1 MAMQSSRCW
10 SSKERVMAA
19 LAGQE
24 PDYWPAITPTSVAT
38 VESMIATKAY
48 FPAVH
53 LDAHQMASLAAAGH
67 DILGFDTVAPYFSI
81 TLEAAALGCSL
92 NWGTLDSMPSIT
104 KSPLENLENF
114 RMPPDLL
121 DRPSIKALLE
131 ALRLL
136 KKKYGDRVAI
146 VGKVM
151 GPWTL
156 AYHLCGV
163 QNFLLALVLE
173 PDKVKSLLQELL
185 RVPLK
190 LAFAQ
195 WEAGADIL
203 TWADHATSDLVSAS
217 LYTEFLFPLHKKAI
231 SALGPERPVILH
243 TCGWALDRLKL
254 FAQTGFTAFHF
265 DSRNPP
271 HEALALTQNKILLIG
286 GVNNPYTLLNGTP
299 EDVQAEITYL
309 WEAGIRLVA
318 PECAVPLRTPN
329 RNLKAIVR
337 TIRKLKG
344 SNL

>member
-1 MAMQSSRCW
+1 MESSLSL

-19 LAGQE
+19 LAGEE

-48 FPAVH
+48 FPAAH
-53 LDAHQMASLAAAGH
+53 LDAYQMACLAAAGH

-92 NWGTLDSMPSIT
+92 DWGALDSMPSIT
-104 KSPLENLENF
+104 QSPLKDLEDF

-121 DRPSIKALLE
+121 DKPPIKALLD

-146 VGKVM
+146 VGKVI

-163 QNFLLALVLE
+163 QNFLLSLILE
-173 PDKVKSLLQELL
+173 PAKVKSFLQELL
-185 RVPLK
+185 AVALK
-190 LAFAQ
+190 VAFAQ
-195 WEAGADIL
+195 LEAGADIL
-203 TWADHATSDLVSAS
+203 TWADHATSDLVSAA
-217 LYTEFLFPLHKKAI
+217 LYAEFLLPLHKKAI
-231 SALGPERPVILH
+231 SILGRERPVILH

-254 FAQTGFTAFHF
+254 FADTGFTGFHF

-271 HEALALTQNKILLIG
+271 HEALGLAQNKILLIG
-286 GVNNPYTLLNGTP
+286 GLNNPYTLLNGTP

-309 WEAGIRLVA
+309 WQAGIRLVA

-329 RNLKAIVR
+329 HNLKVIVR
-337 TIRKLKG
+337 TIRKLSKTKP
-344 SNL
+344 